1 LKYGGKNGQ
10 IYCKSEILFSTP
22 ICLALLGQKFE
33 EIGWESEKLGWKN
46 LEMQEVNK
54 D

>member
-1 LKYGGKNGQ
+1 MDKY
-10 IYCKSEILFSTP
+10 IATMRYFFSTQ

-33 EIGWESEKLGWKN
+33 EIGWQSEKLGWKN